1 MTKGIVYLM
10 SCSVNG
16 VIKIGKTEDKKSY
29 LTRMN
34 FLENNG
40 YYNVTGLKREFA
52 IEVDNYAYK
61 EKLLH
66 RVLRNNRIADS
77 ELFSL
82 NLEEAKQLLSAL
94 DGVIIYPDETVS
106 KEEIFVEITDDLE
119 EADPTKGDNEDE
131 KKKCRNK
138 FKETHFSSSLTQIK
152 YYFKLNEKNTIGVYY
167 EDTNEEIPNHSHPS
181 KRQILKQAVKDL
193 MKEDA
198 PVDIDTKTLYELA
211 HLLEK
216 LITK

>member
-1 MTKGIVYLM
+1 MAKGIVYLM

-131 KKKCRNK
+131 MKKCWYK

-152 YYFKLNEKNTIGVYY
+152 YYFKLNEKNTLGVYY

-193 MKEDA
+193 MKEDTPA
-198 PVDIDTKTLYELA
+198 DIDTKTLYELA
-211 HLLEK
+211 RMLEK
-216 LITK
+216 LVMK